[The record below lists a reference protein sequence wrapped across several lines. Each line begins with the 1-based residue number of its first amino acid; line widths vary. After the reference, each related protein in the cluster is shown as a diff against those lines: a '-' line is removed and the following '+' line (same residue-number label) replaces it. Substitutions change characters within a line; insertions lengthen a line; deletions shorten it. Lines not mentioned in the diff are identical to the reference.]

1 MNRKKMLTLAAA
13 LALCLLAAVGGTLAW
28 FTAQY
33 RTTNVITTG
42 SVEIRI
48 VETTDRGG
56 EEAPYED
63 LLDGVMPG
71 TAVSKIVRIENLDAD
86 AWIRAQVAVTVTGAD
101 GEQLPAAL
109 ADGTPVLDFTAGP
122 GWTESDGYY
131 YYESPVTAGGRTEP
145 LFREVRFSEKLGNEY
160 QGCTVRAA
168 IQAGAVQ
175 AKNNAASSV
184 LEVRGWPEITTP

>member
-1 MNRKKMLTLAAA
+1 MNRKKKLTLAAA

-42 SVEIRI
+42 SVDIRI

-71 TAVSKIVRIENLDAD
+71 TAGSKIVRIENLDAD

-109 ADGTPVLDFTAGP
+109 ADGTPVVDFTAGP

-131 YYESPVTAGGRTEP
+131 YYGTPVAPGAQTADLIER
-145 LFREVRFSEKLGNEY
+145 
-160 QGCTVRAA
+160 CTSTAEIAEGYRLQVTILADA
-168 IQAGAVQ
+168 FQSTPAEAVK
-175 AKNNAASSV
+175 A
-184 LEVRGWPEITTP
+184 GWPAFPFGN

>member
-1 MNRKKMLTLAAA
+1 MNRKKKLTLAAA

-71 TAVSKIVRIENLDAD
+71 TAVSKIVRVENLDAD
-86 AWIRAQVAVTVTGAD
+86 AWPSR
-101 GEQLPAAL
+101 
-109 ADGTPVLDFTAGP
+109 
-122 GWTESDGYY
+122 
-131 YYESPVTAGGRTEP
+131 
-145 LFREVRFSEKLGNEY
+145 
-160 QGCTVRAA
+160 
-168 IQAGAVQ
+168 
-175 AKNNAASSV
+175 
-184 LEVRGWPEITTP
+184 